1 MACYDNMYPY
11 GLYSSFGGEGY
22 THEQQ
27 LLNQMA
33 VAPHLSALAC
43 VDFSTMPCAG
53 DAWVAVDELESAIE
67 ACREGIEKQISVLE
81 DDTKRCEAAYFEM
94 EKQVQSL
101 EFGGIYHP
109 MDAATDPGVVAAP
122 SCSSSPE
129 APDTPAVDGPENP
142 RSLLVCYFPRE
153 ANKEMIRQA
162 FAPFG
167 EIETVYLVHKDGKPA
182 CYGFVN
188 FREHESA
195 AAAHEAAR
203 LEKIELHDKRNAVW
217 HVKAEWTATPDIP
230 KKPKKKR
237 LQKADRSPAT
247 MSGASTPPL
256 DLRTS
261 LNGYHPKL
269 SNSSTPNFKFSQL
282 SYVVPSA
289 PLLPTEE

>member
-1 MACYDNMYPY
+1 MACYDNMYAYNPY
-11 GLYSSFGGEGY
+11 SYPEFGGEAY
-22 THEQQ
+22 MQEQQ
-27 LLNQMA
+27 LMHQMTA
-33 VAPHLSALAC
+33 APHLSALAC
-43 VDFSTMPCAG
+43 VEWASMPPLAS
-53 DAWVAVDELESAIE
+53 DAWVQVDELESALE
-67 ACREGIEKQISVLE
+67 AVRVGIEKQINNIE
-81 DDTKRCEAAYFEM
+81 DDTKRLEDTYGVM
-94 EKQVQSL
+94 EKEIKSL
-101 EFGGIYHP
+101 EFAGYG
-109 MDAATDPGVVAAP
+109 AGA
-122 SCSSSPE
+122 CSSTPE
-129 APDTPAVDGPENP
+129 APHTPAPDGGEDKP

-188 FREHESA
+188 FREHASA
-195 AAAHEAAR
+195 AAAHLAA
-203 LEKIELHDKRNAVW
+203 KGELIDLVDKRGAIW

-237 LQKADRSPAT
+237 LQKAERSPAA
-247 MSGASTPPL
+247 MSGASTPQL

-289 PLLPTEE
+289 PVLQTED

>member
-11 GLYSSFGGEGY
+11 GPYSSYPEFGGEAY
-22 THEQQ
+22 MHEQQ
-27 LLNQMA
+27 LLNQMT

-43 VDFSTMPCAG
+43 VDFSTMPLTQNP
-53 DAWVAVDELESAIE
+53 WVAVDDLESAIQ
-67 ACREGIEKQISVLE
+67 ACRAGIEKQISILE
-81 DDTKRCEAAYFEM
+81 DDTKRCEAAYVEM
-94 EKQVQSL
+94 EQQVKSL
-101 EFGGIYHP
+101 EY
-109 MDAATDPGVVAAP
+109 AATEPGLVTAQSYA
-122 SCSSSPE
+122 SSPD
-129 APDTPAVDGPENP
+129 APDTPAVDGDENP

-188 FREHESA
+188 FRDHESA
-195 AAAHEAAR
+195 AAAHAAAKT
-203 LEKIELHDKRNAVW
+203 EQIELVDKRNAIW
-217 HVKAEWTATPDIP
+217 HVKAEWTATTDIP

-237 LQKADRSPAT
+237 LQKAERSPVA
-247 MSGASTPPL
+247 MSGASTPQL

-261 LNGYHPKL
+261 LTGYHPKL
-269 SNSSTPNFKFSQL
+269 SNSSTPSFKFSQL

-289 PLLPTEE
+289 PLLPTED